1 MKGRSVVIPVAPSF
15 SFHRMND
22 FNLLVKYLYT
32 ECFFFMN
39 YDPVRTLA

>member
-1 MKGRSVVIPVAPSF
+1 MKGRAVVIPVAPSF

-32 ECFFFMN
+32 ECFFL
-39 YDPVRTLA
+39 YEL

>member
-15 SFHRMND
+15 SFRRMND

-32 ECFFFMN
+32 EFFFFMN
-39 YDPVRTLA
+39 YDPVTTLA

>member
-22 FNLLVKYLYT
+22 FNLLVKDLYSD
-32 ECFFFMN
+32 FFFL
-39 YDPVRTLA
+39 YEL

>member
-32 ECFFFMN
+32 EFFFLIQN
-39 YDPVRTLA
+39 DPVKTLA

>member
-32 ECFFFMN
+32 ECFSFIN
-39 YDPVRTLA
+39 YDPVTTLA

>member
-15 SFHRMND
+15 SFHRIND

-32 ECFFFMN
+32 ERFFL
-39 YDPVRTLA
+39 YEL